1 MKKIMSESK
10 KISVKLSIKTAV
22 VKHTFET
29 IINELPKFS
38 LDVDDKATHV
48 DILVLEVGQN
58 LDVEFEA
65 VRSFLQDGVVGT
77 VFLTSALG
85 TPEILLNA
93 LRYGARE
100 FFQQPVNHEEV
111 VAAFAKAA
119 DQMLIRGE
127 KFDSRASGK
136 IITVLGTK
144 GGVGT
149 ATVALN
155 CAVGLKALHG
165 DKDVAL
171 VDMNRMFGDIPLFL
185 DLKSQFSWEELAGN
199 IERLDSVFLKKALL
213 SHSTGIYVA
222 PPPAKLESAVG
233 MQPEVIRKL
242 LSAMRSTFDYI
253 VIDTGVQIND
263 TCFKIFG
270 ISDEIFMVSILNLQC
285 LVNVKRINDALISNA
300 RVDPEKIKF
309 IINRFQKK
317 NYVTAQE
324 AERISGKKIYFS
336 ISNDYANTMK
346 AINEGRVISD
356 AAPKAKIC
364 KEYIEL
370 AAYLDGQ
377 PPGRTKKRRHWLW

>member
-22 VKHTFET
+22 VKHALET
-29 IINELPKFS
+29 IINEMPKFS
-38 LDVDDKATHV
+38 LDVDDKATYV

-65 VRSFLQDGVVGT
+65 VRSFIQDGIVGT
-77 VFLTSALG
+77 VFLTSTLG

-100 FFQQPVNHEEV
+100 FFQQPINHEEV
-111 VAAFAKAA
+111 VAAFAKVS
-119 DQMLIRGE
+119 DRMLISGA

-149 ATVALN
+149 TTVALN
-155 CAVGLKALHG
+155 YAVGLKALHG

-185 DLKSQFSWEELAGN
+185 DLKSQFSWEELANN

-222 PPPAKLESAVG
+222 PPPAKLESAV
-233 MQPEVIRKL
+233 QPEVIRKL

-253 VIDTGVQIND
+253 VIDTGVQINE
-263 TCFKIFG
+263 TCFKLFG

-285 LVNVKRINDALISNA
+285 LVNVKRINDALMSNA

-309 IINRFQKK
+309 IINRFDKK
-317 NYVTAQE
+317 NYVTTQE
-324 AERISGKKIYFS
+324 AERISDKKIYFS

-346 AINEGRVISD
+346 AINEGRVIFD

-377 PPGRTKKRRHWLW
+377 PPGRSKKRRRWLW